1 MRAPFFGIAALA
13 LALALAIPLA
23 GCDSAEKKDAQ
34 VVVDAIRRFRQAQ
47 TEDIPVLVE
56 ALKAT
61 ECKFEDSCAA
71 KRECLKTGEPTA
83 KAIKLKAKAERVLA
97 DIDSGKVDTTSAD
110 ALTVLTGLDEASKLL
125 KEGQAAI
132 PACDESVEALKRKYG
147 FY

>member
-1 MRAPFFGIAALA
+1 MSRLIPVAVLA
-13 LALALAIPLA
+13 CA
-23 GCDSAEKKDAQ
+23 GSLLVACDSAEKRDAQ

-56 ALKAT
+56 ALKET
-61 ECKFEDSCAA
+61 NCKFEDSCGA

-83 KAIKLKAKAERVLA
+83 KAIKLKANAERVLA
-97 DIDSGKVDTTSAD
+97 GIDSGKIETTSAE
-110 ALTVLTGLDEASKLL
+110 ALTVLTGLDEASNLV

-132 PACDESVEALKRKYG
+132 PACDESVEALKRKYS

>member
-1 MRAPFFGIAALA
+1 MRLVTPLGLVFLIGSPLVAA
-13 LALALAIPLA
+13 
-23 GCDSAEKKDAQ
+23 CDSAERKDAQ
-34 VVVDAIRRFRQAQ
+34 IVVEAIRRFRQAQ
-47 TEDIPVLVE
+47 TEDIPVLVD
-56 ALKAT
+56 ALKGT

-83 KAIKLKAKAERVLA
+83 KAIKLKANAERVLA
-97 DIDSGKVDTTSAD
+97 GIDSGKVETSSAE
-110 ALTVLTGLDEASKLL
+110 ALTVLTGLDEASKLV